1 MLLVQQMPRY
11 EYSSEKGR
19 FKGWLRKITNNK
31 INDMFKKRRP
41 SLGTQDCFDTAQ
53 ASEQSLEDLW
63 EEQWLRKHLRYFL
76 KQILE
81 QVSDKTRQ
89 AFELHVVAG
98 WPVEEVSKVLN
109 MSADQIYAA
118 KSRITRRL
126 RKKVQSLLGHKAGS
140 QAVGEIGPRGK
151 KAAVSDQ

>member
-1 MLLVQQMPRY
+1 
-11 EYSSEKGR
+11 
-19 FKGWLRKITNNK
+19 
-31 INDMFKKRRP
+31 MFKRRRP
-41 SLGTQDCFDTAQ
+41 SLGTPNCFDTAH
-53 ASEQSLEDLW
+53 ASGQSLEDLW

-89 AFELHVVAG
+89 AFELHVVSG

-126 RKKVQSLLGHKAGS
+126 RKEVQSRLGRKAGS
-140 QAVGEIGPRGK
+140 QTVGETGLEGK
-151 KAAVSDQ
+151 KAVVSDR